1 MDFSDIKID
10 KIFSTV
16 ALQRT
21 RGEVIETTNR
31 RHCGIVVIKSG
42 KLSFFQN
49 DNEFVQTPDVAVILP
64 KGIDYSLHCHDDAS
78 CYLINFEEETGF
90 LTDKIHTVNLT
101 QKNNVIDKVD
111 KMCRT
116 WSMRSNSYNL
126 ILMSLMYSIF
136 ADFNIALSMDKQQRK
151 YYEII
156 KPSIEYMEEHYCDSD
171 IKNDDL
177 AKISSISTVYFRK
190 IFTKLYGLAPIH
202 YLEIRKIEKAKELL
216 EYDDLSI
223 TEIAIASGFKDIY
236 HFCRAFKKI
245 TGFSPNKYRKE
256 FLP

>member
-10 KIFSTV
+10 KVVSAFE
-16 ALQRT
+16 LQRIKEDVRKT
-21 RGEVIETTNR
+21 SKRNNS
-31 RHCGIVVIKSG
+31 GIVVIKNG
-42 KLSFFQN
+42 KISYYQN
-49 DNEFVQTPDVAVILP
+49 GKEFVQTADTAMILP
-64 KGIDYSLHCHDDAS
+64 EGITYSLYCHEDAS
-78 CYLINFEEETGF
+78 CYIINFNEETNFIGNKIQPVK
-90 LTDKIHTVNLT
+90 LTHRNHIIDKADKI
-101 QKNNVIDKVD
+101 
-111 KMCRT
+111 CRS

-126 ILMSLMYSIF
+126 VLMSLMYGMF
-136 ADFNIALSMDKQQRK
+136 ADFNTALSMDKQQRK

>member
-1 MDFSDIKID
+1 MIFSDIKID

-78 CYLINFEEETGF
+78 CYLINFEEESVF

-136 ADFNIALSMDKQQRK
+136 ADFNIALSMDKQQTK
-151 YYEII
+151 YYEMI
-156 KPSIEYMEEHYCDSD
+156 KPSINFMEEHYYDFD
-171 IKNDDL
+171 ITNEDL
-177 AKISSISTVYFRK
+177 ARVSNVSTVYFRK
-190 IFTKLYGLAPIH
+190 IFKKLYGVAPIH
-202 YLEIRKIEKAKELL
+202 YIEIRKIEKAKELL
-216 EYDDLSI
+216 HTEELSI
-223 TEIAIASGFKDIY
+223 TEIASAAGFKDIY
-236 HFCRAFKKI
+236 HLSRSFKKI
-245 TGFSPNKYRKE
+245 TGFSPNKYRKN
-256 FLP
+256 F